1 MRKNRVQRIDANGVG
16 IAYRC
21 MGFGTPLILIHG
33 LATNRAFWYAPI
45 AMRLA
50 HRFQVIM
57 YDLRGHGFS
66 DMSASGYRP
75 LDMIADLKALMDNL
89 DVDRAHI
96 VGHSFGGAIALSFA
110 AAHPQRTLTV
120 CVADARINTL
130 QPVQNASPV
139 IDVSPVENAIM
150 KRAQIDPDNEKHLG
164 LRLLEEFDEIDLA
177 ELPKHS
183 YSATDIQNYV
193 PFTGLGSGQRVLQ
206 RWKKLL
212 ATTTASTDF
221 RADFHLS
228 AANISKMQRPALL
241 SYGDTSRC
249 LSSGERLQELLPS
262 SRLVVVR
269 DVGHFHPVL
278 RPRVFMT
285 SLLQFF
291 RAQRRSHFVQSA
303 RARRAS
309 RTVEL

>member
-1 MRKNRVQRIDANGVG
+1 MRNNRVQRIDANGVG
-16 IAYRC
+16 IAYWR
-21 MGFGTPLILIHG
+21 MGFGAPLILIHG
-33 LATNRAFWYAPI
+33 LAANRAFWYAPI
-45 AMRLA
+45 ARRLA

-66 DMSASGYRP
+66 DMSPSGYRP
-75 LDMIADLKALMDNL
+75 LDMVADLKALMDNL

-96 VGHSFGGAIALSFA
+96 VGHSYGGAVALSFA

-130 QPVQNASPV
+130 QPVQCASPGNN
-139 IDVSPVENAIM
+139 VSPVENAII

-177 ELPKHS
+177 ELPNHS
-183 YSATDIQNYV
+183 DPATNIQNYV
-193 PFTGLGSGQRVLQ
+193 PFTGLGSGRRVLR

-212 ATTTASTDF
+212 ASTTASSDF

-228 AANISKMQRPALL
+228 AANISRMQRPALL
-241 SYGDTSRC
+241 SYGDASRC

-285 SLLQFF
+285 SLLRFF
-291 RAQRRSHFVQSA
+291 RAQRRSHFAQTA
-303 RARRAS
+303 RASRAL

>member
-1 MRKNRVQRIDANGVG
+1 
-16 IAYRC
+16 

-150 KRAQIDPDNEKHLG
+150 KRAQIDPDKEKHLG

-183 YSATDIQNYV
+183 DPATDIQNYV